1 MEFRDR
7 STSRPFRE
15 QLITALP
22 KLAGR
27 PDYLRMTGHLLFG
40 TRRDSE
46 TKLLMI
52 PAEMLASME
61 DRVPGANYS
70 GIKFLDAYRTDVLDF
85 RIEEH
90 IFHPN
95 PDLCRCRAVKSITMP
110 PAVEILVKEER
121 RRQKDGVKND
131 VRVWLSTGT
140 QYLPRHAT
148 ARRRELQAECK
159 SLAEQPYVNPNT
171 YCLLN
176 YLNNLPQTRFTSA
189 LKHIPEA
196 LAAAEGLTDR
206 DNQINLLLGIRD
218 NVQPFYHPVPKTT
231 RVYSSNESILRLH
244 RDLRKIMTQDWI
256 TADLRSA
263 QLAIV
268 AKQWR
273 IDYLT
278 DYLADGRSVWPDLC
292 EHMEMEFTPDNK
304 AIMKR
309 LIYAITF
316 GAEERKQKTI
326 LREHQ
331 PLMDI
336 FKNGNRAHKH
346 LLEFDLIP
354 SILRARKRQFDAIK
368 RDKGAEDAFGCVVP
382 LVTEDGYSN
391 HRSVLASVAQSWELK
406 LLMPV
411 IGLAVQQQCES
422 HGFTMTTFLH
432 DGFTFEPHDRND
444 AVHWKDK
451 LSALVCAQA
460 TQYGIITSLGFE

>member
-15 QLITALP
+15 QLITILP

-52 PAEMLASME
+52 PAEMLAAME
-61 DRVPGANYS
+61 DRAAGANYS
-70 GIKFLDAYRTDVLDF
+70 GIKFLDAYRADVLKF
-85 RIEEH
+85 ELEEYV
-90 IFHPN
+90 FHPN
-95 PDLCRCRAVKSITMP
+95 PDLCRCRAIKSIVLP
-110 PAVEILVKEER
+110 AAVETLVKEER
-121 RRQKDGVKND
+121 RRQKDGVNTD
-131 VRVWLSTGT
+131 VRVWLSTGN

-159 SLAEQPYVNPNT
+159 CLAEETNVNSTT

-196 LAAAEGLTDR
+196 LAAAENLTDR

-218 NVQPFYHPVPKTT
+218 NVQPFYQPASKTT
-231 RVYSSNESILRLH
+231 RVYTSNESILRLH

-292 EHMEMEFTPDNK
+292 EHMEMEFTGDNK
-304 AIMKR
+304 AVMKR

-316 GAEERKQKTI
+316 GAEERKQKAI

-336 FKNGNRAHKH
+336 FKNGTRAHKH

-354 SILRARKRQFDAIK
+354 SILRARERQFDYID
-368 RDKGAEDAFGCVVP
+368 REKGAEDAFGHVVP
-382 LVTEDGYSN
+382 LVTENGYGN

-411 IGLAVQQQCES
+411 IGLAIQQQYES

-432 DGFTFEPHDRND
+432 DGFTFETHHNRDVD
-444 AVHWKDK
+444 YWKDK
-451 LSALVCAQA
+451 LFTLVVEQA
-460 TQYGIITSLGFE
+460 KQFGIITSLEFE